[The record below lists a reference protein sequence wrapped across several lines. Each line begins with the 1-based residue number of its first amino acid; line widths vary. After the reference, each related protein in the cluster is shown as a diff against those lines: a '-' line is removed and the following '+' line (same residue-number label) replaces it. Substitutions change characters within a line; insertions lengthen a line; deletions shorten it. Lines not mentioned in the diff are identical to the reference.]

1 MTSEGTIVGDFNAAD
16 PDYAQVVARSFD
28 RQGLMRT
35 LAARLDLVEAGRV
48 IIAVPF
54 SDHVS
59 QQQGLFH
66 GAVIGAIGDSAGG
79 YAALTLMPHG
89 SEVVT
94 VEYKINFIR
103 PARGAELVA
112 TGTVLRAGKSVT
124 VGRVDV
130 TVKDESGAVTLVAVL
145 QATFMRVNAVAG

>member
-1 MTSEGTIVGDFNAAD
+1 MGGFNAAD
-16 PDYAQVVARSFD
+16 PDYAQVVARSFA

-35 LAARLDLVEAGRV
+35 LAARLDLVEPGRV
-48 IIAVPF
+48 VISVPF
-54 SDHVS
+54 TEHVS

-79 YAALTLMPHG
+79 YAALTLMPQG

-103 PARGAELVA
+103 PAQGAELIA

-130 TVKDESGAVTLVAVL
+130 AVRDDAGTTTLAAVL
-145 QATFMRVNAVAG
+145 QATFMRVTAVAG